1 MAGSSADGL
10 SYILSEASDNFTL
23 TPGLLGSYPQGLQA
37 LAGNDRVIGSSAGE
51 LINGNQGN
59 DSLFGG
65 GNADS
70 LRGGKD
76 DDLLNGNLGGD
87 LLFGDLGSDRLE
99 GDSGNDTMYG
109 GKENDIL
116 LGQEGNDILLGDL
129 GSDTLIGGEG
139 RDVFALRQTEGADN
153 ATTDL
158 IDDFEILSDRI
169 GLPDNLTEADLLLR
183 EDSASGGQTPD
194 TLILQGVN
202 GPVLARV
209 RGVFANEL
217 RGKFVSTNSL
227 LAGQTLQEPEA
238 VTNTQTTISRTTS
251 FNDRFGYGLVDASAA
266 VARALGE
273 APFPDVPDIGG
284 QQWGVDLVKAPEAW
298 ARGYQG
304 QGTVVAVIDSGVD
317 YNHPE
322 LENNIWINN
331 DEIPDNGIDDDGN
344 GYVDD
349 VRGWDF
355 VSDNNDP
362 QDLESHGTHIA
373 GTVAAS
379 INRGGTVGIAPEAD
393 IMILRVLD
401 DSGVGRVSDG
411 IEAIRYAADNGADVI
426 NFSSGGRRF
435 VSAELDAIRYAE
447 SRGVVFVSAAG
458 NDSLTTPDFPA
469 ANADRVGIA
478 VGSVDGANRFSNFS
492 NQAGPQAL
500 DFVVAPGGDGG
511 VEDRGDIYSTVP
523 LFVSGTPYDFFAG
536 TSMSTPHVSG
546 VVALIKQANPNLSV
560 SEIEKIVVETA
571 NPNAIV

>member
-10 SYILSEASDNFTL
+10 SYILSETSDNFTL

-76 DDLLNGNLGGD
+76 DDLLNGNLGED

-139 RDVFALRQTEGADN
+139 RDVFALRQTDGPDD

-169 GLPDNLTEADLLLR
+169 GLPDNLREADLFLR

-202 GPVLARV
+202 GPILARV

-227 LAGQTLQEPEA
+227 LAGQIPQEPEL
-238 VTNTQTTISRTTS
+238 VTTTQTTISRTAS

-273 APFPDVPDIGG
+273 APFPDVPNIGG
-284 QQWGVDLVKAPEAW
+284 LQWGVDLVKAPEVW

-304 QGTVVAVIDSGVD
+304 EGIVVAVIDSGVD
-317 YNHPE
+317 YNHPD

-331 DEIPDNGIDDDGN
+331 DEVPGNGIDDDGN

-355 VSDNNDP
+355 VDNNNDP

-373 GTVAAS
+373 GTIAAS
-379 INRGGTVGIAPEAD
+379 MNGGGTVGIAPLLKVQS
-393 IMILRVLD
+393 LRVLD
-401 DSGVGRVSDG
+401 EDGVGRVSDG

-435 VSAELDAIRYAE
+435 VSSELDAIRYAE

-458 NDSLTTPDFPA
+458 NDSLATPDFPA
-469 ANADRVGIA
+469 ATADRVGIA
-478 VGSVDGANRFSNFS
+478 VGSVDLANRFSNFS

-511 VEDRGDIYSTVP
+511 VEDAGDIYSTVP

-536 TSMSTPHVSG
+536 TSMATPHVSG

-571 NPNAIV
+571 NPNVIV